1 MIRKAILVLGILI
14 IGLSAFSLH
23 MENSMIYGESGE
35 SVPVASYKKI
45 VVIDPSSVEVLY
57 LLGAQESIAAIG
69 HTAKSPIWPY
79 DKTPALASVGSI
91 TKPSLEKVLSYTP
104 DLVLLN
110 AMIGDFG
117 LSLKQ
122 HSINYLIVN
131 ADSVEDILDNLEILG
146 VLCGKEKEAITLSQ
160 EKKSKLKKIKAD
172 ILKNPLNMKGIFLY
186 STNPIMAFNSTSLS
200 GQILEV
206 IGVKNIAADLSADK
220 PILSAEYILQQNP
233 DFIIGAMSIT
243 SPQQIKDASP
253 LIKSTSAAKKDK
265 IFLIDSSKILRPSP
279 RIVDEI
285 ENLYLELKK

>member
-1 MIRKAILVLGILI
+1 MKNLFCILCILFTCQRGFSTNNVLENEYYKLI
-14 IGLSAFSLH
+14 FDI
-23 MENSMIYGESGE
+23 ETDGES
-35 SVPVASYKKI
+35 
-45 VVIDPSSVEVLY
+45 
-57 LLGAQESIAAIG
+57 
-69 HTAKSPIWPY
+69 Y
-79 DKTPALASVGSI
+79 DEMDET
-91 TKPSLEKVLSYTP
+91 TR
-104 DLVLLN
+104 
-110 AMIGDFG
+110 
-117 LSLKQ
+117 
-122 HSINYLIVN
+122 
-131 ADSVEDILDNLEILG
+131 EILTKWI
-146 VLCGKEKEAITLSQ
+146 KESCEN
-160 EKKSKLKKIKAD
+160 EEEYERKLKKIKAD

>member
-1 MIRKAILVLGILI
+1 IK
-14 IGLSAFSLH
+14 
-23 MENSMIYGESGE
+23 
-35 SVPVASYKKI
+35 
-45 VVIDPSSVEVLY
+45 
-57 LLGAQESIAAIG
+57 
-69 HTAKSPIWPY
+69 
-79 DKTPALASVGSI
+79 
-91 TKPSLEKVLSYTP
+91 
-104 DLVLLN
+104 
-110 AMIGDFG
+110 
-117 LSLKQ
+117 
-122 HSINYLIVN
+122 YLIVN

-146 VLCGKEKEAITLSQ
+146 VLCAKEKEAITLSQ
-160 EKKSKLKKIKAD
+160 EKKSKLKKIKAE
-172 ILKNPLNMKGIFLY
+172 IRKNPLNMKGIFLY

-206 IGVKNIAADLSADK
+206 VGVKNIAADLSADK

>member
-1 MIRKAILVLGILI
+1 MIRKVILVLGILI
-14 IGLSAFSLH
+14 IGLSAFSLS
-23 MENSMIYGESGE
+23 MENNMIYGESGE

-45 VVIDPSSVEVLY
+45 VVIDPSSVEVFY
-57 LLGAQESIAAIG
+57 LLGAQKSIAAIG

-79 DKTPALASVGSI
+79 DKTPGLASVGSI

-110 AMIGDFG
+110 AMISDFG

-122 HSINYLIVN
+122 HSIKYLIVN

-146 VLCGKEKEAITLSQ
+146 VLCAKEKEAITLSQ
-160 EKKSKLKKIKAD
+160 EKKSKLKKIKAE
-172 ILKNPLNMKGIFLY
+172 IRKNPLNMKGIFLY

-206 IGVKNIAADLSADK
+206 VGVKNIAADLSADK